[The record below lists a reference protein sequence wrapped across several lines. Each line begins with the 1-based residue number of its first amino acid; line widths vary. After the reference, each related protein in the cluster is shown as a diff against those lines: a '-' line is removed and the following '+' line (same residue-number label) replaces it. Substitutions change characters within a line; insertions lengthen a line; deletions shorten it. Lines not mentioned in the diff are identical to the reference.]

1 MARPITASDSC
12 PICLESLQSSNLTLT
27 HCRLGCGNN
36 IHLKCIKVLMEH
48 QIGSMGFS
56 MVKCPL
62 CRCDFNTVEGLRLEL
77 ENSSQSKK
85 KSYRQPVQFGID
97 CSECKKNPIVGKYHK
112 CNVCKNLNLCDECF
126 LNGKHDQHTFQN
138 RIFRNSKWLPS
149 SRNVAPVLP
158 SGFINDLQNRE
169 ITDEDY
175 QTLLL
180 LDSGPSKQA
189 SIPLHIVNSFP
200 LAKYTGHKAGKDD
213 KCKIC
218 GAIYHLGVM
227 IRKIPW
233 YIFTV
238 INRIVLIHFIRIA

>member
-1 MARPITASDSC
+1 MD
-12 PICLESLQSSNLTLT
+12 
-27 HCRLGCGNN
+27 
-36 IHLKCIKVLMEH
+36 H
-48 QIGSMGFS
+48 QVGSMGFT

-62 CRCDFNTVEGLRLEL
+62 CRSDFNTVEGLKTEL
-77 ENSSQSKK
+77 ENSSQSQKK
-85 KSYRQPVQFGID
+85 NYRDKVQFGLS
-97 CSECKKNPIVGKYHK
+97 CSGCKKNPIVGKYHK
-112 CNVCKNLNLCDECF
+112 CNVCKPLHLCDDCF
-126 LNGKHDQHTFQN
+126 MKGFHDQHTFQN
-138 RIFRNSKWLPS
+138 RLTRNSKWMPS
-149 SRNVAPVLP
+149 SRNVTTVLP

-200 LAKYTGHKAGKDD
+200 LYKYRGQTSGKAG

-218 GAIYHLGVM
+218 GDLFHLGAM

-233 YIFTV
+233 Y
-238 INRIVLIHFIRIA
+238 VLMS

>member
-1 MARPITASDSC
+1 MD
-12 PICLESLQSSNLTLT
+12 
-27 HCRLGCGNN
+27 
-36 IHLKCIKVLMEH
+36 H
-48 QIGSMGFS
+48 QVGSMGFT

-62 CRCDFNTVEGLRLEL
+62 CRSDFNTVEGLKIEL
-77 ENSSQSKK
+77 EKSAQSQKK
-85 KSYRQPVQFGID
+85 NYRETVQFGIS
-97 CSECKKNPIVGKYHK
+97 CNGCKKNPIVGKYHK
-112 CNVCKNLNLCDECF
+112 CNVCKALHLCDECF
-126 LNGKHDQHTFQN
+126 VKGLHDEHTFQN
-138 RIFRNSKWLPS
+138 RLTRNSKWMPS
-149 SRNVAPVLP
+149 SRNVTTVLP

-200 LAKYTGHKAGKDD
+200 LYKYRGQTAGKGG

-218 GAIYHLGVM
+218 GDFFHLGAM

-233 YIFTV
+233 YV
-238 INRIVLIHFIRIA
+238 